1 MKLAKQI
8 FFAIGAGSFFAC
20 PNSPERG
27 NSPRAKQAAGAVA
40 AAFSPALF
48 SYIIGSSAFTNV
60 FKTASISPAARR
72 KR

>member
-8 FFAIGAGSFFAC
+8 FFAIGAGSFFAR

-40 AAFSPALF
+40 AACFAGAFFLYYWLF
-48 SYIIGSSAFTNV
+48 GVYERFQNRV
-60 FKTASISPAARR
+60 DFARR